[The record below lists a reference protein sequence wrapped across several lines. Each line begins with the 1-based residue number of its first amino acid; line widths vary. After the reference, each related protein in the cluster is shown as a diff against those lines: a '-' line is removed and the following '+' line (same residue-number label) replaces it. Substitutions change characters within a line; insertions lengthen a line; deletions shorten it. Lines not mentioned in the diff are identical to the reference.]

1 MQLYYGGYRWLM
13 KIYHND
19 IKQFRYL
26 KMKDT
31 IDRLWYFGKAE
42 MLLTL
47 TNQPWSLCHWPDLGG
62 ARFHFQMIHR
72 SLKNSYVAGSLHP
85 WSSTLFMQRRRPE
98 TMLHRSSLIL
108 RSRRNLLCSNLKYS
122 QFVHVPGK
130 FLHPPAQEWPM
141 PMLTDFP
148 LRFASCFLL
157 SDLDVRLP
165 SKLRMWKSSKR
176 LWRTRGMTSFKGR
189 QKCCHLFHK
198 CGEMIA
204 NTELIC
210 QCKSNFP
217 GRIHEA

>member
-1 MQLYYGGYRWLM
+1 MICWKGW
-13 KIYHND
+13 NAS
-19 IKQFRYL
+19 
-26 KMKDT
+26 
-31 IDRLWYFGKAE
+31 YFDQPTWDFE
-42 MLLTL
+42 PW
-47 TNQPWSLCHWPDLGG
+47 TNIGG

-72 SLKNSYVAGSLHP
+72 SLKNYYVAGSLHP

-108 RSRRNLLCSNLKYS
+108 RSRRSLLCSNLKYS
-122 QFVHVPGK
+122 QFVHVPCPWK
-130 FLHPPAQEWPM
+130 IFASSCTRMTYAYAYQFS
-141 PMLTDFP
+141 TYC
-148 LRFASCFLL
+148 RFASCFLL

-189 QKCCHLFHK
+189 QKCCRLFHK

-204 NTELIC
+204 IPNLIC

-217 GRIHEA
+217 GRTHEA